1 MSVQSDVSLPGSADS
16 ERLPPIT
23 VLIEWENAED
33 VDDFWVK
40 RALVAF
46 QDELERHHNKFDVK
60 PTVLYLFDRTTVKE
74 NEIRDYLST
83 NAPKLA
89 SLSNLRLEPTD
100 GLTYYKLKNHGVQLA
115 QTDIVVMLD
124 SDAAPQPGWLP
135 NILAPLKD
143 PEVMA
148 VGGFTTLGHNNL
160 VSRMMALAWIFNL
173 PSERDE
179 TEQRRK
185 IHANNCAFR
194 TEFFRA
200 NPWPDLPTFKKQC
213 GFWIRDIEARRIKW
227 VRTADAMTIHA
238 PQPGIPFLIWR
249 AWTAGLD
256 RDFQGAQTISHD
268 RWKRVQFAGHFFT
281 KKTKRARRRI
291 FAKRKEVNLP
301 LWQAPIAV
309 MLAYGYYF
317 ILFVTQLFSALTRSY
332 QPLPPT
338 LQQAPQH

>member
-1 MSVQSDVSLPGSADS
+1 MSVATYDTTASA

-33 VDDFWVK
+33 VEAFWIK

-46 QDELERHHNKFDVK
+46 QDELERQHNKFDVK
-60 PTVLYLFDRTTVKE
+60 PTVLYLYDRTTVKSE
-74 NEIRDYLST
+74 DIEGFLAN
-83 NAPKLA
+83 NAPKLP
-89 SLSNLRLEPTD
+89 SLCTLRFEPTD
-100 GLTYYKLKNHGVQLA
+100 GLTYYQLKNHGVRLT

-148 VGGFTTLGHNNL
+148 VGGFTTLGYNGL

-173 PSERDE
+173 PSERNE
-179 TEQRRK
+179 TEKRRK

-194 TEFFRA
+194 TEFFRN

-213 GFWIRDIEARRIKW
+213 GFWIRDIERRRIKW

-249 AWTAGLD
+249 AWTAGTD
-256 RDFQGAQTISHD
+256 RDYMGAQTIGQD
-268 RWKRVQFAGHFFT
+268 RLTRIKYAFQFFS
-281 KKTKRARRRI
+281 KKTRRAARRI
-291 FAKRKEVNLP
+291 FGKPRKEVGLP
-301 LWQAPIAV
+301 LWQAPFAFL
-309 MLAYGYYF
+309 LAFGYF
-317 ILFVTQLFSALTRSY
+317 FLLFVAQMGAALTRRY

-338 LQQAPQH
+338 LQQATQH